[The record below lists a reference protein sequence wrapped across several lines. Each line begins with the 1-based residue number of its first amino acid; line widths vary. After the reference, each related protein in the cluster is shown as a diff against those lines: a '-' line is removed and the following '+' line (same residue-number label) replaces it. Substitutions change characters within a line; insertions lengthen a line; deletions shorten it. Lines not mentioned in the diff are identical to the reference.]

1 VRGGE
6 GDYCNRREQDE
17 TMTTNTIPLDALRA
31 ITAIVT
37 HADCPDGIASAM
49 ILHDALPGAAILF
62 ARHGAPETVNMVA
75 EPGMLFCDFSPPVAR
90 VAEFIEAGA
99 IVLDHHRTARDVV
112 EAFGPRGV
120 FGDEVTDPGVCGAVL
135 AFREVWERVQTMRW
149 RATHAATVGDL
160 AALAG
165 IRDTWQRHDPRWEEA
180 CEQAAALTFWPVMDL
195 VASTPDTWAERMA
208 IGPTLQAQ
216 RAESVTRAIRDG
228 MRIHVD
234 GREVAILST
243 TDTSD
248 AMDRLGSEGVA
259 MVLGFGYRC
268 EAGAPRMIVSLR
280 GRGVDVAVLARAE
293 GGGGHTAA
301 AGFTLD
307 VGAEMGNPYRWA
319 SEWCARVLTR

>member
-1 VRGGE
+1 MSKT
-6 GDYCNRREQDE
+6 NEQS
-17 TMTTNTIPLDALRA
+17 TIHLDALRVVN
-31 ITAIVT
+31 TIVA

-49 ILHDALPGAAILF
+49 ILHDALPGARIIF
-62 ARHGAPETVNMVA
+62 ARHGAPETVAMRA
-75 EPGMLFCDFSPPVAR
+75 EPGMLFCDFSPPAAR
-90 VAEFIEAGA
+90 VAEFVEAGA

-112 EAFGPRGV
+112 DAFGPRGV
-120 FGDEVTDPGVCGAVL
+120 FGDEVADPGVCGAVL
-135 AFREVWERVQTMRW
+135 AFREVWHPLRRNSHVSAHRI
-149 RATHAATVGDL
+149 AAVHDF

-165 IRDTWQRHDPRWEEA
+165 IRDTWQRHDPRWDDA
-180 CEQAAALTFWPVMDL
+180 CAQAAALTFWPVDGLLAAHVEDWPARL
-195 VASTPDTWAERMA
+195 V
-208 IGPTLQAQ
+208 IGPTLQAR

-228 MRIHVD
+228 MRIHVG

-248 AMDRLGSEGVA
+248 AMDRLGAEGVV

-268 EAGAPRMIVSLR
+268 EVGAPRMIVSLR
-280 GRGVDVAVLARAE
+280 GRGVDVAALARAE

-319 SEWCARVLTR
+319 SEWCAMVLTP